1 MNVMGI
7 LMSLIHPTISLS
19 GFYSQSSSSHG
30 SINGGQP
37 TRRMKASLSSSF
49 FLFLFCPC
57 AFGAMLILELYAMLK
72 ENRYR
77 LAQLVRVD
85 VLIAIAVLQSGC

>member
-1 MNVMGI
+1 
-7 LMSLIHPTISLS
+7 
-19 GFYSQSSSSHG
+19 
-30 SINGGQP
+30 
-37 TRRMKASLSSSF
+37 
-49 FLFLFCPC
+49 
-57 AFGAMLILELYAMLK
+57 MLILELYAMLK